1 MQFFRK
7 PHHQLLILL
16 FLGIALASGLT
27 RAAPVYT
34 YADLGK
40 KLTPFGAERQGNAA
54 GTIPAWQDTPERN
67 WDPAQEK
74 PLFVITA
81 ENYRQHV
88 QYLTA
93 GQQALFTRYPT
104 SFRMPVYPSRRD
116 FVPPQRVM
124 ETTIANAPR
133 MRISEGGYG
142 ITGGKGGIPFPIPSQ
157 GIEALWTHKARFIGV
172 SGTLV
177 SRDAIVEPDGSHR
190 LTLTQMDI
198 LFNYYTDLPEDGV
211 LWSSKHSFVEGPPHM
226 AGGSILVVEPL
237 DPMVRSRQTWG
248 YNQGERRVR

>member
-142 ITGGKGGIPFPIPSQ
+142 ITGGKGGIPFPIPS
-157 GIEALWTHKARFIGV
+157 K
-172 SGTLV
+172 
-177 SRDAIVEPDGSHR
+177 P
-190 LTLTQMDI
+190 
-198 LFNYYTDLPEDGV
+198 NP
-211 LWSSKHSFVEGPPHM
+211 
-226 AGGSILVVEPL
+226 ILVQEL
-237 DPMVRSRQTWG
+237 EQIVRDLLKDKEENGDSASDAFESKISQLVYSIYDLSENEIETI
-248 YNQGERRVR
+248 VSI